1 MLAYEYVLIM
11 ILSLLWLKYNRSKS
25 RIEKRNGFLFLLF
38 GWWSVKNQILLIQ
51 KNRIYFFFEIMN
63 KKKSNFNLSG
73 SHSFCYKDSKNNQRW
88 WISERNLDE
97 IE

>member
-63 KKKSNFNLSG
+63 KKK
-73 SHSFCYKDSKNNQRW
+73 
-88 WISERNLDE
+88 
-97 IE
+97 